1 MKRTKRVLTLALAI
15 MMVATILVMPAAAAT
30 TWRAEISNFKPVSE
44 YYAKQYPAYL
54 WALQRFLFCH
64 PTTAGDMQG
73 STHDGLWG
81 SHTKAAVLSFQ
92 RSKGLSAD
100 SIVGKG
106 TWTAIASTLYSTS
119 EAWDGTLHDCV
130 RVSANGSP
138 VFMVTKNCSAFYYF
152 FGDLPNRRFHP

>member
-1 MKRTKRVLTLALAI
+1 MKQTKRVVTLVLAI

-44 YYAKQYPAYL
+44 YYAKLYPAYL
-54 WALQRFLFCH
+54 WALQRFLFCY

-81 SHTKAAVLSFQ
+81 SHTKAAVLTFQ
-92 RSKGLSAD
+92 RSKALSAD
-100 SIVGKG
+100 AIVGKD
-106 TWTAIASTLYSTS
+106 TWTAVATTLRSTDEGWNGTS
-119 EAWDGTLHDCV
+119 HDCV
-130 RVSANGSP
+130 RISSTGSP

-152 FGDLPNRRFHP
+152 YGDVPGGRFHP